1 MKGCISNGKE
11 NATQSVCVASCEI
24 CRIDG
29 AELATVIRVECL
41 TGKGTQ
47 EDPYTAIYK
56 VYTTDNKYIG
66 SI

>member
-1 MKGCISNGKE
+1 M
-11 NATQSVCVASCEI
+11 CVASCEI

-56 VYTTDNKYIG
+56 FYTTDNKYIG